1 MRRLGLTLIAIA
13 FSALPSGCSVE
24 GSLGP
29 ADALRHARAEALWE
43 RQRLSDYDFELLIS
57 CFCRYDGTLLVRVRA
72 GTVISAT
79 RLSDGSPL
87 TAAELAAV
95 PSIRELFEIARD
107 ALERADE
114 VEVAYHP
121 TLGYPNS
128 MAIDWQ
134 QNAADDEVFYTAAE
148 VVPAP

>member
-1 MRRLGLTLIAIA
+1 MRRFSLTLIATA
-13 FSALPSGCSVE
+13 LSALLSSCSVE

-29 ADALRHARAEALWE
+29 ADLFRHARAEALW
-43 RQRLSDYDFELLIS
+43 QKQGLSDYDFELLIG

-79 RLSDGSPL
+79 RLADGSPL
-87 TAAELAAV
+87 TAAEVAAV

-121 TLGYPNS
+121 TLGYPTS

-134 QNAADDEVFYTAAE
+134 HNAADDEIFYTAAE